1 MSLIDDHGHELVLS
15 RPRVS
20 GDEPVRMGVVA
31 FLVTSTPRER
41 G

>member
-1 MSLIDDHGHELVLS
+1 MSPNPATHAAATLS

-20 GDEPVRMGVVA
+20 GDEPGMLNLAQPGEE
-31 FLVTSTPRER
+31 STPRER